1 MFNKSKFKVF
11 KTGPNTEEIYYETEP
26 DEDEYGSSRSWQ
38 KECWRKYQSDLYFVE
53 EHYNHAQTMYSN
65 FKLTYY
71 PIAPSGKYNQRYG
84 ELYKKTLRNLDCVGE
99 YDGAEFN
106 FEIPY
111 LYTSVHELQPLDVFC
126 LKLDYS
132 YRNGIWKSDPILHI
146 SKDTRLVLEEFN
158 DAHNY
163 LHQDVKVSELESG
176 KIHKLYGDLS
186 VIKIGKM
193 ILKREFEENNL
204 QSFS

>member
-11 KTGPNTEEIYYETEP
+11 KTGPNTEEMYLETQY

-38 KECWRKYQSDLYFVE
+38 KECWRKYQSDLYYLE

-99 YDGAEFN
+99 YDGSDFN

-111 LYTSVHELQPLDVFC
+111 LYTSVHELNPLDVFEFE
-126 LKLDYS
+126 KDHT
-132 YRNGIWKSDPILHI
+132 YRNGVFKSDPII
-146 SKDTRLVLEEFN
+146 TIPANVPLVLEKF
-158 DAHNY
+158 DDLRSMIGQWLIA
-163 LHQDVKVSELESG
+163 SEMESG
-176 KIHKLYGDLS
+176 KIHNLHGNLI
-186 VIKIGKM
+186 VNKIGKM
-193 ILKREFEENNL
+193 ILKREFKKL
-204 QSFS
+204 

>member
-11 KTGPNTEEIYYETEP
+11 KTGPNTEEMYLETEY
-26 DEDEYGSSRSWQ
+26 DEDEYGSSGGWQ
-38 KECWRKYQSDLYFVE
+38 KECWRKYQSDLYYLE

-111 LYTSVHELQPLDVFC
+111 LFTSVHELLPLDVFE
-126 LKLDYS
+126 LEKDHT
-132 YRNGIWKSDPILHI
+132 YRDGVFKSDPII
-146 SKDTRLVLEEFN
+146 TIPANVPLVLEKFDDLRSMIGEW
-158 DAHNY
+158 
-163 LHQDVKVSELESG
+163 LIVSEMESG
-176 KIHKLYGDLS
+176 KIHKIYGNLT
-186 VIKIGKM
+186 VNKIGKM
-193 ILKREFEENNL
+193 ILKREL
-204 QSFS
+204 KKI